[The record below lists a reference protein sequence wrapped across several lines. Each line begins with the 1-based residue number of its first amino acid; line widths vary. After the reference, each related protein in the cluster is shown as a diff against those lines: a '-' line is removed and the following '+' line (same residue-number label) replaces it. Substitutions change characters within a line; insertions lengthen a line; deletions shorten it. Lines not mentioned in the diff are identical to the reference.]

1 MNALVIG
8 GTGTVGTQVVGS
20 LAARGV
26 TARAMSR
33 QTREG
38 AVYGDLQKPETLG
51 AAMTGF
57 DAVFLATAL
66 APDETN
72 QGLAAVEAAKS
83 AGVRRFVYM
92 SVQDVDGGRH
102 IPHFASKL
110 PIEHA
115 VRRSSMEWTIL
126 QPNNFFQNDLQL
138 RDAITGPGVY
148 PFPISARGVSRV
160 DTRDIAEAAAIALTT
175 DAAIGEAVVVAG
187 PQALTGPDVAAA
199 YAERLGRPVHYV
211 GQDIGAWAAGMAQFL
226 PPWMVID
233 VRIMLEY
240 FDERGLVANAG
251 QIERLTKLLGRPPR
265 SFAAFVGENF

>member
-1 MNALVIG
+1 MGA
-8 GTGTVGTQVVGS
+8 

-33 QTREG
+33 KSKEG
-38 AVYGDLQKPETLG
+38 GVYGDLQKPETLG
-51 AAMTGF
+51 AAMAGVE
-57 DAVFLATAL
+57 AVFLATAL

-92 SVQDVDGGRH
+92 SVQDVEGGRR

-110 PIEHA
+110 PIEYA
-115 VRRSSMEWTIL
+115 VRQSGMEWTIL

-138 RDAITGPGVY
+138 RDAITGHGVY
-148 PFPISARGVSRV
+148 PLPTSAHGVSRV

-175 DAAIGEAVVVAG
+175 DAAIGETVVVAG
-187 PQALTGPDVAAA
+187 PQALTGPDVAGA

-233 VRIMLEY
+233 LRMMLEY
-240 FDERGLVANAG
+240 FDERGLVASARE
-251 QIERLTKLLGRPPR
+251 IERLTALLGRPPR
-265 SFAAFVGENF
+265 SFAAFVSENF